1 VSSLSTPLERAQ
13 IGILY
18 LSTFNTDLILVPE
31 DKTEQ
36 SHQLISSATDLFEKI
51 QHSTKPLSFQPNEL
65 ENGPQVIVKVLPN
78 EMCIANFRSMDFVS
92 RAAYNLLQQFFFSE
106 RDSSGFFSFTSSST
120 EVSIIVDKTSL
131 SNFPPDLLEIHP
143 NTWRAIQVLGEGL
156 QGFVNNHVSIFSR
169 ILAEDHVAIYYVSTF
184 NNDFIFV
191 SNDKITTAINSLRKH
206 FTILEVEE

>member
-13 IGILY
+13 IDIIY

-31 DKTEQ
+31 DNTDKA
-36 SHQLISSATDLFEKI
+36 HQLISSATDLLEKI
-51 QHSTKPLSFQPNEL
+51 HHWTKPPSIQPHEV
-65 ENGPQVIVKVLPN
+65 ENNPQVIVKVLPN
-78 EMCIANFRSMDFVS
+78 EMCIANFRSMEFVS
-92 RAAYNLLQQFFFSE
+92 MATFNLLHQFFFSE

-120 EVSIIVDKTSL
+120 EVSIIVDKNSL
-131 SNFPPDLLEIHP
+131 SNFPPDLLEIHS

-169 ILAEDHVAIYYVSTF
+169 ILAEVNVAIYYVSTF

-191 SNDKITTAINSLRKH
+191 SNDKITAAINSLQKH
-206 FTILEVEE
+206 FTILVDE